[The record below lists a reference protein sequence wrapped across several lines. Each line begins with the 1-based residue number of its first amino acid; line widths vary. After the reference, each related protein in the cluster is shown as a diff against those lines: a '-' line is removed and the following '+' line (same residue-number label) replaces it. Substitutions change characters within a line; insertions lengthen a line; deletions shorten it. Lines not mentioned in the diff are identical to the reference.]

1 MSGDDRGPVSV
12 ARDETHYAGS
22 AFRDCRGLCGA
33 FGQKEF
39 DELSPRT
46 LARYLELYLDDSA
59 KRRRMLELSRG
70 EVITR
75 PDSQVFYEMNMKLL
89 RALYGEE
96 AIDEVRKKELD
107 IR

>member
-1 MSGDDRGPVSV
+1 
-12 ARDETHYAGS
+12 
-22 AFRDCRGLCGA
+22 
-33 FGQKEF
+33 
-39 DELSPRT
+39 
-46 LARYLELYLDDSA
+46 
-59 KRRRMLELSRG
+59 MLELSRG